1 MTASRRQ
8 WLVLWFSE
16 KSGRETSNTAHSQGE
31 GDTNVRPRP
40 QESQRVYSVIIV
52 YSCFC
57 PPFPYFLV
65 GWGEG
70 VGGMIFILSMCLY
83 TACTVLCMGILTCG
97 KMIDR
102 SQFSC
107 DVWQIET
114 VPSCLQQHLWY
125 WGIHLMLHLETTLVK
140 AIMCCRGK
148 QTGDEK

>member
-1 MTASRRQ
+1 MEFVEVFVKAFVWHWVRIILSFVTASRRQ

-16 KSGRETSNTAHSQGE
+16 KGGRETSNTAHSQGE

-52 YSCFC
+52 YYCFC

-70 VGGMIFILSMCLY
+70 VGGMTFILSMCLWSLPVLSFVESLPAD
-83 TACTVLCMGILTCG
+83 TACMGILCMGFLTCG
-97 KMIDR
+97 QVIDQ

-107 DVWQIET
+107 DV
-114 VPSCLQQHLWY
+114 
-125 WGIHLMLHLETTLVK
+125 
-140 AIMCCRGK
+140 
-148 QTGDEK
+148 